1 LGRVVKKDRVAQ
13 PRAIDIVLANG
24 AGGLDQAI
32 YGADVRAFRRERCST
47 WLSLQENDLLFFHA
61 KE

>member
-1 LGRVVKKDRVAQ
+1 MRRTAGRSQ
-13 PRAIDIVLANG
+13 PRGQEYIVLANG
-24 AGGLDQAI
+24 ACGLYQAI
-32 YGADVRAFRRERCST
+32 HGADVRAYRRERCST

>member
-1 LGRVVKKDRVAQ
+1 MVERDFRVA
-13 PRAIDIVLANG
+13 
-24 AGGLDQAI
+24 I
-32 YGADVRAFRRERCST
+32 YAACVEACRQERCST